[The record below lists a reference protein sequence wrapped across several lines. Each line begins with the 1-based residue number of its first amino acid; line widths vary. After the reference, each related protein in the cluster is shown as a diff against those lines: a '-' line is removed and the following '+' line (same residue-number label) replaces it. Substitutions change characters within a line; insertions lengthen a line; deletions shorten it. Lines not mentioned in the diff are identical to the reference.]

1 VARRPESTH
10 GGGAGPAR
18 WRAFLALT
26 SLERGRA
33 EHLRDALAVDDLDV
47 RDRGLALELAMGT
60 ERRRIT
66 IDAVLLAFAAQGV
79 LPRDPFVRTA
89 ARLGTAQLLYLP
101 KIPPH
106 AAVHGTV
113 ALLRAQQGF
122 VNGILRR
129 IAGAIEARVADP
141 SRAHTEL
148 ALPAAADGGPR
159 TLVLPYAGLPDPAAN
174 PAAALA
180 VRHGLPEFL
189 MGRWLDAFGSDEG
202 MAIAAASAQAPGV
215 TLRVNPTRGD
225 AAGVIAALAAEGVT
239 VTAEPHP
246 RLLRLGETQGISP
259 FETRAHARGLFSVQ
273 DPTAL
278 AAAEAVGARP
288 GERILDLCA
297 APGGK
302 TTAMAEVM
310 AGEGTVFA
318 HDISK
323 VRLDRVREAAARL
336 GLAAVVTLVPTLADA
351 PDRVDAVLV
360 DVPCSNTGVL
370 ARRVEVRRRLTPGA
384 LVELAGRQVELT
396 RLAVTRVRPGGR
408 VVYSTCSLER
418 EENRGVVGAVLATD
432 PTLRLGLDR
441 LTLPRA
447 QQHDGGY
454 FAVLIKAEDP

>member
-1 VARRPESTH
+1 MARRPESTR

-33 EHLRDALAVDDLDV
+33 ERLRDALAVDDLDV

-141 SRAHTEL
+141 SRARAEL

-159 TLVLPYAGLPDPAAN
+159 TLVLPRAGLPDPAAN

-189 MGRWLDAFGSDEG
+189 MGRWLEAFGSDEG

-225 AAGVIAALAAEGVT
+225 AAGIIAALAAEGVT

-318 HDISK
+318 HDVSK

-336 GLAAVVTLVPTLADA
+336 GLTAVVTLAPTLADA

-370 ARRVEVRRRLTPGA
+370 ARRVEVRRRLTPDA
-384 LVELAGRQVELT
+384 LVELARRQVELT
-396 RLAVTRVRPGGR
+396 CLAVTRVRPGGR
-408 VVYSTCSLER
+408 VVYSTCSLEP
-418 EENRGVVGAVLATD
+418 EENRSVVDAVLATD

>member
-1 VARRPESTH
+1 
-10 GGGAGPAR
+10 
-18 WRAFLALT
+18 
-26 SLERGRA
+26 
-33 EHLRDALAVDDLDV
+33 
-47 RDRGLALELAMGT
+47 MGT
-60 ERRRIT
+60 ERRLIT
-66 IDAVLLAFAAQGV
+66 LDAVLLAFATQGA

-89 ARLGTAQLLYLP
+89 VRLGTAQLLFLP

-129 IAGAIEARVADP
+129 VAASIQPRVADP
-141 SRAHTEL
+141 LRPRTEL
-148 ALPAAADGGPR
+148 ALPDAADGGPR
-159 TLVLPYAGLPDPAAN
+159 TLVLPRAGLPDPDAN

-189 MGRWLDAFGSDEG
+189 TGRWIEAFGPDDGS
-202 MAIAAASAQAPGV
+202 AIAAASAQAPGV
-215 TLRVNPTRGD
+215 TLRANPTRGD
-225 AAGVIAALAAEGVT
+225 TAAVIAALAAEGVT
-239 VTAEPHP
+239 VTVEPNG

-302 TTAMAEVM
+302 ATAMAEVM

-318 HDISK
+318 HDVSR
-323 VRLDRVREAAARL
+323 VRLDRVREAATRL
-336 GLAAVVTLVPTLADA
+336 GLGAVIKLAPTLAEV
-351 PDRVDAVLV
+351 PDTVDAVLV
-360 DVPCSNTGVL
+360 DAPCSNTGVL
-370 ARRVEVRRRLTPGA
+370 ARRVEVRRRLTPAA
-384 LVELAGRQVELT
+384 LIELAQRQLELT

-408 VVYSTCSLER
+408 VVYSTCSLEP
-418 EENRGVVGAVLATD
+418 EENRGIVDAVLAAD
-432 PTLRLGLDR
+432 PTLCLGVDR
-441 LTLPRA
+441 LTLPCA
-447 QQHDGGY
+447 QRHDGGY
-454 FAVLIKAEDP
+454 FAILIKSEHP